1 MIVTGEDDNT
11 ACGTHHLITVGEAG
25 GTRGRSFSG
34 AVTFSA
40 TINRRPRHSTPS
52 THLIRF
58 TSPNHKYNRVFL
70 NSVSPGS
77 ARELPG
83 RGFDFILFN
92 LIYFVSIT
100 STA

>member
-11 ACGTHHLITVGEAG
+11 ACGTHHLITVGKAG

-40 TINRRPRHSTPS
+40 TINRPKPCRPRHSTPS

-58 TSPNHKYNRVFL
+58 TSPNYKYNRVFL
-70 NSVSPGS
+70 RVEPESCQVTGS
-77 ARELPG
+77 ISFHL
-83 RGFDFILFN
+83 
-92 LIYFVSIT
+92 T
-100 STA
+100 

>member
-11 ACGTHHLITVGEAG
+11 ACGTHHLITVGKAG

-34 AVTFSA
+34 AVTFPA

-58 TSPNHKYNRVFL
+58 TSPNYKYNRVFL
-70 NSVSPGS
+70 RVVPESCQVTGPISFH
-77 ARELPG
+77 L
-83 RGFDFILFN
+83 
-92 LIYFVSIT
+92 T
-100 STA
+100 